1 MLDGLVESLVINA
14 LFKQLITKDNIVLV
28 GKELVLG
35 KIKPKNN
42 NLLINKI
49 LLTIPINIPNNL
61 IPRLRHSHG
70 LTLGPLINR
79 NARNAHP
86 RIQIQNLPILKH
98 LIIHDDKSGQ
108 DHIGLPQ
115 FEAGEAVGKYA
126 DVTDVQGHFVGVV
139 DDDGTGTQLHYEVV
153 AGLQHWGSFGGFF

>member
-1 MLDGLVESLVINA
+1 MSGLGEKMLDGLIEGLVINA

-28 GKELVLG
+28 GKEFILG

-61 IPRLRHSHG
+61 IPSFRHSDG
-70 LTLGPLINR
+70 LTLGPLIGG
-79 NARNAHP
+79 NARNTHP
-86 RIQIQNLPILKH
+86 CIQIQNLPILKH

-108 DHIGLPQ
+108 DHIGLPE
-115 FEAGEAVGKYA
+115 F
-126 DVTDVQGHFVGVV
+126 
-139 DDDGTGTQLHYEVV
+139 
-153 AGLQHWGSFGGFF
+153 